1 MKQNKFIYNQ
11 LRFYYHKE
19 LITGEKIKFPSHLIH
34 QIFRVLKKRSGDYI
48 FLFNGDKSLEFNN
61 PKIKKTK
68 ETMTD
73 QINTEDPEVKG
84 HKPIIKNT
92 AKKTK
97 PKLLFELIFTLD
109 LSNIL
114 FF

>member
-1 MKQNKFIYNQ
+1 MGANIEPKSRPNLNQ
-11 LRFYYHKE
+11 
-19 LITGEKIKFPSHLIH
+19 I
-34 QIFRVLKKRSGDYI
+34 
-48 FLFNGDKSLEFNN
+48 LFNGVKSLEFNN
-61 PKIKKTK
+61 PKVKKTK
-68 ETMTD
+68 ETIAD

-84 HKPIIKNT
+84 HNATIKNT

-97 PKLLFELIFTLD
+97 PKLLFELIFILD

>member
-1 MKQNKFIYNQ
+1 
-11 LRFYYHKE
+11 
-19 LITGEKIKFPSHLIH
+19 
-34 QIFRVLKKRSGDYI
+34 
-48 FLFNGDKSLEFNN
+48 
-61 PKIKKTK
+61 
-68 ETMTD
+68 MTD

-109 LSNIL
+109 LSEGDTLLLMFDGTQWRKIAHGDN
-114 FF
+114 